1 MTRWTVAASAC
12 WLALVFTG
20 CSSSNRGTEVNLSP
34 EEEAIVH
41 VGLAYRE
48 ASNALKRVPKGVEEL
63 KPYLKKYG
71 DPDQVLISPN
81 DGQRYHIVWG
91 DVATRPTKGAQLQ
104 PFLVYEETGNNGRRY
119 AVDIRLKVYHLTD
132 SEFSQMQGGK

>member
-1 MTRWTVAASAC
+1 MTRWSFLAGAC
-12 WLALVFTG
+12 CLAVVFTG
-20 CSSSNRGTEVNLSP
+20 CSSSNRGTEINLSP
-34 EEEAIVH
+34 EKEAIVH

-48 ASNALKRVPKGVEEL
+48 ASNALKRAPKGVEDL

-71 DPDQVLISPN
+71 DPDQVLTSPN

-91 DVATRPTKGAQLQ
+91 TVATRPTKGNQV
-104 PFLVYEETGNNGRRY
+104 FLVYEETGKNGRRY

>member
-1 MTRWTVAASAC
+1 MMRLMLAAGTCCLAVA
-12 WLALVFTG
+12 FTG
-20 CSSSNRGTEVNLSP
+20 CSSGGGRGTPELSK

-48 ASNALKRVPKGVEEL
+48 ASNALKRAPKGVEEL

-71 DPDQVLISPN
+71 DPDQVLTSPN

-91 DVATRPTKGAQLQ
+91 TVATRPTKGNQV
-104 PFLVYEETGNNGRRY
+104 FLVYEEAGKNGRRY